1 MNSIVAIIRNTE
13 TKGQLNKLRDQGNVP
28 AIIYGGK
35 SENQKISLTKKQVK
49 TLIEKENFSS
59 DVLVLKID
67 DKEYNVLPR
76 EISFDTVSDEPI
88 HIDFLRVVAG
98 SKINLEIPVKFINDD
113 KCPGLKR
120 GGVLNIVRR
129 KVELTCPT
137 ENIPKEIIVDLN
149 ELDIGASIKISSVK
163 LPENVI
169 PTITDRDFV
178 VATVA
183 APTVIKEPEK
193 PAEET
198 TAEGAEGETP
208 VEGAEAATKEGDQ
221 SKKDDKGKD
230 SAPDKKT
237 EEKKPSEKK
246 PAEKK

>member
-13 TKGQLNKLRDQGNVP
+13 TKGQLNKLREQGNVP

-163 LPENVI
+163 LPENI
-169 PTITDRDFV
+169 KPTISDRDFV

-183 APTVIKEPEK
+183 APTVVKEPEK
-193 PAEET
+193 PAETTEEGVEGSET
-198 TAEGAEGETP
+198 SQDAKSETAAEEKSKDVGENKGKEGEK
-208 VEGAEAATKEGDQ
+208 KEDQ
-221 SKKDDKGKD
+221 K
-230 SAPDKKT
+230 AH
-237 EEKKPSEKK
+237 SEKK
-246 PAEKK
+246 